1 MAEYAGRY
9 DVGSL
14 ESTERKYSDW
24 GLIKRII
31 KDYMLRHRSLV
42 VAMALIIAAKTALV
56 LSGPYIYKVTLDNFI
71 SNTPEPNEVW
81 LANIIR
87 GIASVLGGGTATVW
101 LDIVSAG
108 LIYVAVG
115 VALWGVMSLQEYYL
129 NKLGLNIIADIR
141 SDFFLHLEKLS
152 QNFFEYGNT
161 GKLVSRVTNDAEA
174 LRKLVSSGIIGVVA
188 DLLTAV
194 AILATMFLLN
204 WQLALVA
211 VVMAPIIAVVT
222 TTLNR
227 FVRNNW
233 RIARQN
239 IASMTGKVQDLMIG
253 AKVTKAMAQEE
264 KSLSDFNKVNVAN
277 AKAQIKA
284 EVTANIYEATVGFF
298 AALISTLIWFFGGQ
312 QVLGSVLAIGD
323 LVAFTQYTTS
333 YLDPIQNISTFYGEI
348 QSALAS
354 AERIFVVLD
363 ISPEVKEAPDAIDF
377 PEGEGIVELK
387 DVRFSYVKDQPV
399 LKGINIKTR
408 PGERLAIF
416 GPTGSGKSSI
426 INLVGRFYDPDS
438 GVVTIDGVDLRK
450 VKLKALRRKVGIVL
464 QEPYLFQGTL
474 RYNLKF
480 GRPRSDRRR
489 DDQGREASRHPR
501 SYNAPPQGIRRGGQG
516 TGEQPQLWAA
526 SAGLPRKGTYVR
538 PEDTDTRRGDEQ
550 CRPVHRAADT
560 ERPQGGDGAPHHP
573 HRHPP
578 RQHRQGRRPH
588 NRPPQRRDTGR
599 RHTQRTPQE
608 ERAIPPPLRDAA
620 RKSLKNY
627 NAALGAE
634 FFSLSMVAKVGACSS
649 RVTSSRR

>member
-1 MAEYAGRY
+1 MAEFAGRY

-24 GLIKRII
+24 DLIKRII
-31 KDYMLRHRSLV
+31 RDYMLRHRSLV
-42 VAMALIIAAKTALV
+42 AAMALIIVAKTALV
-56 LSGPYIYKVTLDNFI
+56 LSGPYIYKVTLDTFI

-81 LANIIR
+81 LADIIR
-87 GIASVLGGGTATVW
+87 GIATVLGGGTATQW
-101 LDIVSAG
+101 LDIVAAG

-141 SDFFLHLEKLS
+141 TDFFLHLEKLS

-188 DLLTAV
+188 DLITAV
-194 AILATMFLLN
+194 AILGTMFLLN
-204 WQLALVA
+204 WQLAIVA

-233 RIARQN
+233 RVARQN
-239 IASMTGKVQDLMIG
+239 IASMTGKVQDLMVG

-264 KSLSDFNKVNVAN
+264 KSLADFNKVNVAN

-312 QVLGSVLAIGD
+312 QVIGAYLAIGD

-333 YLDPIQNISTFYGEI
+333 YLEPIQNISTFYGEI
-348 QSALAS
+348 QSALAG

-363 ISPEVKEAPDAIDF
+363 IAPEVKEAPDAIDF
-377 PEGEGIVELK
+377 PEGEGVVELK

-438 GVVTIDGVDLRK
+438 GTVTIDGVDLRR

-464 QEPYLFQGTL
+464 QEPYLFQGSL

-480 GRPRSDRRR
+480 GRPDATEEEMIRVAKLVGIHDPITRLPKGYDEEVRERGSNLSYGQRQLVCLARALISDPKILIL
-489 DDQGREASRHPR
+489 DEATSSVDP
-501 SYNAPPQGIRRGGQG
+501 YTEQLIQNALKA
-516 TGEQPQLWAA
+516 EM
-526 SAGLPRKGTYVR
+526 
-538 PEDTDTRRGDEQ
+538 E
-550 CRPVHRAADT
+550 HRT
-560 ERPQGGDGAPHHP
+560 ILIVT
-573 HRHPP
+573 HRVS
-578 RQHRQGRRPH
+578 
-588 NRPPQRRDTGR
+588 TV
-599 RHTQRTPQE
+599 
-608 ERAIPPPLRDAA
+608 RDADRIIVLHNGEVQA
-620 RKSLKNY
+620 EGTHNQLVKKNELY
-627 NAALGAE
+627 RRLTE
-634 FFSLSMVAKVGACSS
+634 MQLVKV
-649 RVTSSRR
+649 

>member
-1 MAEYAGRY
+1 MAEFSGRY

-14 ESTERKYSDW
+14 ESTERKFSDL
-24 GLIKRII
+24 GLVKRII
-31 KDYMLRHRSLV
+31 KDYMLRHKSLV
-42 VAMALIIAAKTALV
+42 AAMALIIAAKTLLV
-56 LSGPYIYKVTLDNFI
+56 LSGPFIYKVTLDSFI
-71 SNTPEPNEVW
+71 SNTPEPNEKW
-81 LANIIR
+81 LADIIR
-87 GIASVLGGGTATVW
+87 GIAAVLGGETATPW
-101 LDIVSAG
+101 TSIISAG

-141 SDFFLHLEKLS
+141 TDFFLHLEKLS

-194 AILATMFLLN
+194 AILGTMFFLN
-204 WQLALVA
+204 FQLALVA
-211 VVMAPIIAVVT
+211 IVMAPVLAIVT

-233 RIARQN
+233 RVARQN
-239 IASMTGKVQDLMIG
+239 IASMTSKVQDLMVG

-264 KSLSDFNKVNVAN
+264 RSLADFNKVNVAN

-312 QVLGSVLAIGD
+312 QVLGAYTAIGD

-333 YLDPIQNISTFYGEI
+333 FLDPIQNISTFYGEI
-348 QSALAS
+348 QSALAG

-363 ISPEVKEAPDAIDF
+363 IEPEVREAPDAVDF
-377 PEGEGIVELK
+377 PEVEGVLELR
-387 DVRFSYVKDQPV
+387 DVSFEYVKDQPV
-399 LKGINIKTR
+399 LRGISFTTR

-426 INLVGRFYDPDS
+426 INLVGRFYDPK
-438 GVVTIDGVDLRK
+438 GGEVLIDGVDLRR
-450 VKLKALRRKVGIVL
+450 VRLRSLRRRVAIVL

-480 GRPRSDRRR
+480 GRPDASDAEMVRV
-489 DDQGREASRHPR
+489 
-501 SYNAPPQGIRRGGQG
+501 
-516 TGEQPQLWAA
+516 
-526 SAGLPRKGTYVR
+526 AGLVGIHDAISRLPGGYDEEVS
-538 PEDTDTRRGDEQ
+538 ERGSNLSYGQ
-550 CRPVHRAADT
+550 
-560 ERPQGGDGAPHHP
+560 
-573 HRHPP
+573 
-578 RQHRQGRRPH
+578 RQLVCLA
-588 NRPPQRRDTGR
+588 
-599 RHTQRTPQE
+599 
-608 ERAIPPPLRDAA
+608 RAIMADPKILILDEATSSVDPYTEQLIQGALKVEMAHRTILIVTHRVSTVRDADRIIVLEGGVIRDVGTHDQLVRRNELYRRLCEA
-620 RKSLKNY
+620 QL
-627 NAALGAE
+627 
-634 FFSLSMVAKVGACSS
+634 VAVGQA
-649 RVTSSRR
+649 

>member
-1 MAEYAGRY
+1 MAEFSGRY

-14 ESTERKYSDW
+14 ESTERRFSDL
-24 GLIKRII
+24 GLVKRII
-31 KDYMLRHRSLV
+31 KDYMLRHKSLV
-42 VAMALIIAAKTALV
+42 AAMALIIAAKTLLV
-56 LSGPYIYKVTLDNFI
+56 LSGPFIYKVTLDSFI
-71 SNTPEPNEVW
+71 SNTPEPNEKW
-81 LANIIR
+81 LADIIR
-87 GIASVLGGGTATVW
+87 GIAAVLGGETATPW
-101 LDIVSAG
+101 TSIISAG

-141 SDFFLHLEKLS
+141 TDFFLHLEKLS

-194 AILATMFLLN
+194 AILGTMFFLN
-204 WQLALVA
+204 FQLALVA
-211 VVMAPIIAVVT
+211 IVMAPVLAIVT

-233 RIARQN
+233 RVARQN
-239 IASMTGKVQDLMIG
+239 IASMTSKVQDLMVG

-264 KSLSDFNKVNVAN
+264 RSLADFNKVNVAN

-312 QVLGSVLAIGD
+312 QVLGAYTAIGD

-333 YLDPIQNISTFYGEI
+333 FLDPIQNISTFYGEI
-348 QSALAS
+348 QSALAG

-363 ISPEVKEAPDAIDF
+363 IEPEVREAPDAVDF
-377 PEGEGIVELK
+377 PEVEGVLELR
-387 DVRFSYVKDQPV
+387 DVSFEYVKDQPV
-399 LKGINIKTR
+399 LRGISFTTR

-426 INLVGRFYDPDS
+426 INLVGRFYDPK
-438 GVVTIDGVDLRK
+438 GGEVLIDGVDLRR
-450 VKLKALRRKVGIVL
+450 VRLRSLRRRVAIVL

-480 GRPRSDRRR
+480 GRPDASDV
-489 DDQGREASRHPR
+489 EM
-501 SYNAPPQGIRRGGQG
+501 IRV
-516 TGEQPQLWAA
+516 
-526 SAGLPRKGTYVR
+526 AGLVGIHDAISRLPRGYDEEVS
-538 PEDTDTRRGDEQ
+538 ERGSNLSYGQ
-550 CRPVHRAADT
+550 
-560 ERPQGGDGAPHHP
+560 
-573 HRHPP
+573 
-578 RQHRQGRRPH
+578 RQLVCLA
-588 NRPPQRRDTGR
+588 
-599 RHTQRTPQE
+599 
-608 ERAIPPPLRDAA
+608 RAIMADPKILILDEATSSVDPYTEQLIQGALKVEMAHRTILIVTHRVSTVRDADRIIVLEGGVIRDVGTHDQLVRRNELYRRLCEA
-620 RKSLKNY
+620 QL
-627 NAALGAE
+627 
-634 FFSLSMVAKVGACSS
+634 VAVGQA
-649 RVTSSRR
+649 

>member
-1 MAEYAGRY
+1 MAEFSGRY

-14 ESTERKYSDW
+14 ESTERRFSDL
-24 GLIKRII
+24 GLVKRII
-31 KDYMLRHRSLV
+31 KDYMLRHKSLV
-42 VAMALIIAAKTALV
+42 AAMALIIAAKTLLV
-56 LSGPYIYKVTLDNFI
+56 LSGPFIYKVTLDSFI
-71 SNTPEPNEVW
+71 SNTPEPNEKW
-81 LANIIR
+81 IADIIR
-87 GIASVLGGGTATVW
+87 GIAAVLGGETATPW
-101 LDIVSAG
+101 TSIISAG

-141 SDFFLHLEKLS
+141 TDFFLHLEKLS

-194 AILATMFLLN
+194 AILGTMFFLN
-204 WQLALVA
+204 FQLALVA
-211 VVMAPIIAVVT
+211 IVMAPVLAIVT

-233 RIARQN
+233 RVARQN
-239 IASMTGKVQDLMIG
+239 IASMTSKVQDLMVG

-264 KSLSDFNKVNVAN
+264 RSLTDFNKVNVAN

-312 QVLGSVLAIGD
+312 QVLGAYTAIGD

-333 YLDPIQNISTFYGEI
+333 FLDPIQNISTFYGEI
-348 QSALAS
+348 QSALAG

-363 ISPEVKEAPDAIDF
+363 IEPEVREAPDAVDF
-377 PEGEGIVELK
+377 PEVEGVLELR
-387 DVRFSYVKDQPV
+387 DVSFEYVKDQRV
-399 LKGINIKTR
+399 LRGISFTTR

-426 INLVGRFYDPDS
+426 INLVGRFYDPK
-438 GVVTIDGVDLRK
+438 GGEVLIDGVDLRR
-450 VKLKALRRKVGIVL
+450 VRLRSLRRRVAIVL

-480 GRPRSDRRR
+480 GRPDASDV
-489 DDQGREASRHPR
+489 EM
-501 SYNAPPQGIRRGGQG
+501 IRV
-516 TGEQPQLWAA
+516 
-526 SAGLPRKGTYVR
+526 AGLVGIHDAISRLPGGYDEEVS
-538 PEDTDTRRGDEQ
+538 ERGSNLSYGQ
-550 CRPVHRAADT
+550 
-560 ERPQGGDGAPHHP
+560 
-573 HRHPP
+573 
-578 RQHRQGRRPH
+578 RQLVCLA
-588 NRPPQRRDTGR
+588 
-599 RHTQRTPQE
+599 
-608 ERAIPPPLRDAA
+608 RAIMADPKILILDEATSSVDPYTEQLIQGALKVEMAHRTILIVTHRVSTVRDADRIIVLEGGVIRDVGTHDQLVRRNELYRRLCEA
-620 RKSLKNY
+620 QL
-627 NAALGAE
+627 
-634 FFSLSMVAKVGACSS
+634 VAVGQA
-649 RVTSSRR
+649 

>member
-1 MAEYAGRY
+1 MAEFAGRY

-24 GLIKRII
+24 DLIKRII
-31 KDYMLRHRSLV
+31 RDYMLRHRSLV
-42 VAMALIIAAKTALV
+42 AAMALIIVAKTALV
-56 LSGPYIYKVTLDNFI
+56 LSGPYIYKVTLDTFI

-81 LANIIR
+81 LADIIR
-87 GIASVLGGGTATVW
+87 GIATVLGGGTATQW
-101 LDIVSAG
+101 LDIVAAG

-141 SDFFLHLEKLS
+141 TDFFLHLEKLS

-188 DLLTAV
+188 DLITAV
-194 AILATMFLLN
+194 AILGTMFLLN
-204 WQLALVA
+204 WQLAIVA

-233 RIARQN
+233 RVARQN
-239 IASMTGKVQDLMIG
+239 IASMTGKVQDLMVG

-264 KSLSDFNKVNVAN
+264 KSLADFNKVNVAN

-312 QVLGSVLAIGD
+312 QVIGAYLAIGD

-333 YLDPIQNISTFYGEI
+333 YLEPIQNISTFYGEI
-348 QSALAS
+348 QSALAG

-363 ISPEVKEAPDAIDF
+363 IAPEVKEAPDAIDF
-377 PEGEGIVELK
+377 PEGEGVVELK

-438 GVVTIDGVDLRK
+438 GTVTIDGVDLRR

-480 GRPRSDRRR
+480 GRPDATEEEMIRVAKLVGIHDPITRLPKGYDEEVRERGSNLSYGQRQLVCLARALISDPKILIL
-489 DDQGREASRHPR
+489 DEATSSVDP
-501 SYNAPPQGIRRGGQG
+501 YTEQLIQNALKAEMEHRTILIVTHRVS
-516 TGEQPQLWAA
+516 T
-526 SAGLPRKGTYVR
+526 VR
-538 PEDTDTRRGDEQ
+538 DTDRIIVLHNGEVQTEGTHNQLVKKNELYRRL
-550 CRPVHRAADT
+550 T
-560 ERPQGGDGAPHHP
+560 EMQ
-573 HRHPP
+573 
-578 RQHRQGRRPH
+578 
-588 NRPPQRRDTGR
+588 
-599 RHTQRTPQE
+599 
-608 ERAIPPPLRDAA
+608 L
-620 RKSLKNY
+620 
-627 NAALGAE
+627 
-634 FFSLSMVAKVGACSS
+634 VKV
-649 RVTSSRR
+649 

>member
-1 MAEYAGRY
+1 MAEFSGRY

-14 ESTERKYSDW
+14 ESTERKFSDL
-24 GLIKRII
+24 GLVKRII
-31 KDYMLRHRSLV
+31 KDYMLRHKSLV
-42 VAMALIIAAKTALV
+42 AAMALIIAAKTLLV
-56 LSGPYIYKVTLDNFI
+56 LSGPFIYKVTLDSFI
-71 SNTPEPNEVW
+71 SNTPEPNEKW
-81 LANIIR
+81 LADIIR
-87 GIASVLGGGTATVW
+87 GIAAVLGGETATPW
-101 LDIVSAG
+101 TSIISAG

-141 SDFFLHLEKLS
+141 TDFFLHLEKLS

-194 AILATMFLLN
+194 AILGTMFFLN
-204 WQLALVA
+204 FQLALVA
-211 VVMAPIIAVVT
+211 IVMAPVLAIVT

-233 RIARQN
+233 RVARQN
-239 IASMTGKVQDLMIG
+239 IASMTSKVQDLMVG

-264 KSLSDFNKVNVAN
+264 RSLADFNKVNVAN

-312 QVLGSVLAIGD
+312 QVLGAYTAIGD

-333 YLDPIQNISTFYGEI
+333 FLDPIQNISTFYGEI
-348 QSALAS
+348 QSALAG

-363 ISPEVKEAPDAIDF
+363 IEPEVREAPDAVDF
-377 PEGEGIVELK
+377 PEVEGVLELR
-387 DVRFSYVKDQPV
+387 DISFEYVKDQPV
-399 LKGINIKTR
+399 LRGISFTTR

-426 INLVGRFYDPDS
+426 INLVGRFYDPK
-438 GVVTIDGVDLRK
+438 GGEVLIDGVDLRR
-450 VKLKALRRKVGIVL
+450 VRLRSLRRRVAIVL

-480 GRPRSDRRR
+480 GRPDASDV
-489 DDQGREASRHPR
+489 EM
-501 SYNAPPQGIRRGGQG
+501 IRV
-516 TGEQPQLWAA
+516 
-526 SAGLPRKGTYVR
+526 AGLVGIHDAISRLPGGYDEEVS
-538 PEDTDTRRGDEQ
+538 ERGSNLSYGQ
-550 CRPVHRAADT
+550 
-560 ERPQGGDGAPHHP
+560 
-573 HRHPP
+573 
-578 RQHRQGRRPH
+578 RQLVCLA
-588 NRPPQRRDTGR
+588 
-599 RHTQRTPQE
+599 
-608 ERAIPPPLRDAA
+608 RAIMADPKILILDEATSSVDPYTEQLIQGALKVEMAHRTILIVTHRVSTVRDADRIIVLEGGVIRDVGTHDQLVRRNELYRRLCEA
-620 RKSLKNY
+620 QL
-627 NAALGAE
+627 
-634 FFSLSMVAKVGACSS
+634 VAVGQA
-649 RVTSSRR
+649 

>member
-1 MAEYAGRY
+1 MAEFSGRY

-14 ESTERKYSDW
+14 ESTERRFSDL
-24 GLIKRII
+24 GLVKRII
-31 KDYMLRHRSLV
+31 KDYMLRHKSLV
-42 VAMALIIAAKTALV
+42 AAMALIIAAKTLLV
-56 LSGPYIYKVTLDNFI
+56 LSGPFIYKVTLDSFI
-71 SNTPEPNEVW
+71 SNTPEPNEKW
-81 LANIIR
+81 LADVIR
-87 GIASVLGGGTATVW
+87 GIAAVLGGETATPW
-101 LDIVSAG
+101 TSIISAG

-141 SDFFLHLEKLS
+141 TDFFLHLEKLS

-194 AILATMFLLN
+194 AILGTMFFLN
-204 WQLALVA
+204 FQLALVA
-211 VVMAPIIAVVT
+211 IVMAPVLAIVT

-233 RIARQN
+233 RVARQN
-239 IASMTGKVQDLMIG
+239 IASMTSKVQDLMVG

-264 KSLSDFNKVNVAN
+264 RSLADFNKVNVAN

-312 QVLGSVLAIGD
+312 QVLGAYTAIGD

-333 YLDPIQNISTFYGEI
+333 FLDPIQNISTFYGEI
-348 QSALAS
+348 QSALAG

-363 ISPEVKEAPDAIDF
+363 IEPEVREAPDAVDF
-377 PEGEGIVELK
+377 PEVEGVLELR
-387 DVRFSYVKDQPV
+387 DVSFEYVKDQPV
-399 LKGINIKTR
+399 LRGISFTTR

-426 INLVGRFYDPDS
+426 INLVGRFYDPK
-438 GVVTIDGVDLRK
+438 GGEVLIDGVDLRR
-450 VKLKALRRKVGIVL
+450 VRLRSLRRRVAIVL

-480 GRPRSDRRR
+480 GRPDASDV
-489 DDQGREASRHPR
+489 EM
-501 SYNAPPQGIRRGGQG
+501 IRV
-516 TGEQPQLWAA
+516 
-526 SAGLPRKGTYVR
+526 AGLVGIHDAISRLPGGYDEEVS
-538 PEDTDTRRGDEQ
+538 ERGSNLSYGQ
-550 CRPVHRAADT
+550 
-560 ERPQGGDGAPHHP
+560 
-573 HRHPP
+573 
-578 RQHRQGRRPH
+578 RQLVCLA
-588 NRPPQRRDTGR
+588 
-599 RHTQRTPQE
+599 
-608 ERAIPPPLRDAA
+608 RAIMADPKILILDEATSSVDPYTEQLIQGALKVEMAHRTILIVTHRVSTVRDADRIIVLEGGVIRDVGTHDQLVRRNELYRRLCEA
-620 RKSLKNY
+620 QL
-627 NAALGAE
+627 
-634 FFSLSMVAKVGACSS
+634 VAVGQA
-649 RVTSSRR
+649 

>member
-1 MAEYAGRY
+1 MAEFSGRY

-14 ESTERKYSDW
+14 ESTERRFSDW

-31 KDYMLRHRSLV
+31 KAYMLRHRSLV
-42 VAMALIIAAKTALV
+42 AAMALIIMAKTTLV
-56 LSGPYIYKVTLDNFI
+56 LSGPYIYKVTLDSFI
-71 SNTPEPNEVW
+71 SNTPELNEVW
-81 LANIIR
+81 LADIIR
-87 GIASVLGGGTATVW
+87 GIATTLGGGTPTQG
-101 LDIVSAG
+101 LDIIAAG

-115 VALWGVMSLQEYYL
+115 ITLWGVMSLQEYYL

-141 SDFFLHLEKLS
+141 TDFFLHLEKLS

-188 DLLTAV
+188 DLITAI
-194 AILATMFLLN
+194 AILGTMFVLN
-204 WQLALVA
+204 WQLAIVA
-211 VVMAPIIAVVT
+211 IVMAPIITIVT

-233 RIARQN
+233 RVARQN
-239 IASMTGKVQDLMIG
+239 IASMTGKVQDLMVG

-312 QVLGSVLAIGD
+312 QVLGAYLAIGD

-348 QSALAS
+348 QSALAG

-363 ISPEVKEAPDAIDF
+363 IDPEVKEAPDAVDF
-377 PEGEGIVELK
+377 PKGEGIVELK
-387 DVRFSYVKDQPV
+387 DIHFSYIKDQPV

-438 GVVTIDGVDLRK
+438 GTVTIDGIDLRK
-450 VKLKALRRKVGIVL
+450 VKLKSLRHKVGIVL

-480 GRPRSDRRR
+480 GRPDVTEEEMIRVAKLVGIHDPITRLLKGYDEEVKERGSNLSYGQRQLVCLARALISDPKILIL
-489 DDQGREASRHPR
+489 DEATSSVDP
-501 SYNAPPQGIRRGGQG
+501 YTEQLIQNALKAEMENRTILIV
-516 TGEQPQLWAA
+516 T
-526 SAGLPRKGTYVR
+526 
-538 PEDTDTRRGDEQ
+538 
-550 CRPVHRAADT
+550 HRVST
-560 ERPQGGDGAPHHP
+560 V
-573 HRHPP
+573 
-578 RQHRQGRRPH
+578 
-588 NRPPQRRDTGR
+588 
-599 RHTQRTPQE
+599 
-608 ERAIPPPLRDAA
+608 RDADRIIVLHNGEVQTEGTHNQLI
-620 RKSLKNY
+620 RKNELY
-627 NAALGAE
+627 RRLCE
-634 FFSLSMVAKVGACSS
+634 MQLVKV
-649 RVTSSRR
+649 

>member
-1 MAEYAGRY
+1 MAEFSGRY

-14 ESTERKYSDW
+14 ESTERRFSDL
-24 GLIKRII
+24 GLVKRII
-31 KDYMLRHRSLV
+31 KDYMLRHKSLV
-42 VAMALIIAAKTALV
+42 AAMALIIAAKTLLV
-56 LSGPYIYKVTLDNFI
+56 LSGPFIYKVTLDSFI
-71 SNTPEPNEVW
+71 SNTPEPNEKW
-81 LANIIR
+81 LADIIR
-87 GIASVLGGGTATVW
+87 GIAAVLGGETATPW
-101 LDIVSAG
+101 TSIISAG

-141 SDFFLHLEKLS
+141 TDFFLHLEKLS

-194 AILATMFLLN
+194 AILGTMFFLN
-204 WQLALVA
+204 FQLALVA
-211 VVMAPIIAVVT
+211 IVMAPVLAIVT

-233 RIARQN
+233 RVARQN
-239 IASMTGKVQDLMIG
+239 IASMTSKVQDLMVG

-264 KSLSDFNKVNVAN
+264 RSLTDFNKVNVAN

-312 QVLGSVLAIGD
+312 QVLGAYTAIGD

-333 YLDPIQNISTFYGEI
+333 FLDPIQNISTFYGEI
-348 QSALAS
+348 QSALAG

-363 ISPEVKEAPDAIDF
+363 IEPEVREAPDAVDF
-377 PEGEGIVELK
+377 PEVEGVLELR
-387 DVRFSYVKDQPV
+387 DVSFEYVKDQPV
-399 LKGINIKTR
+399 LRGISFTTR

-426 INLVGRFYDPDS
+426 INLVGRFYDPK
-438 GVVTIDGVDLRK
+438 GGEVLIDGVDLRR
-450 VKLKALRRKVGIVL
+450 VRLRSLRRRVAIVL

-480 GRPRSDRRR
+480 GRPDASDV
-489 DDQGREASRHPR
+489 EM
-501 SYNAPPQGIRRGGQG
+501 IRV
-516 TGEQPQLWAA
+516 
-526 SAGLPRKGTYVR
+526 AGLVGIHDAISRLPGGYDEEVS
-538 PEDTDTRRGDEQ
+538 ERGSNLSYGQ
-550 CRPVHRAADT
+550 
-560 ERPQGGDGAPHHP
+560 
-573 HRHPP
+573 
-578 RQHRQGRRPH
+578 RQLVCLA
-588 NRPPQRRDTGR
+588 
-599 RHTQRTPQE
+599 
-608 ERAIPPPLRDAA
+608 RAIMADPKILILDEATSSVDPYTEQLIQGALKVEMAHRTILIVTHRVSTVRDADRIIVLEGGVIRDVGTHDQLVRRNELYRRLCEA
-620 RKSLKNY
+620 QL
-627 NAALGAE
+627 
-634 FFSLSMVAKVGACSS
+634 VAVGQA
-649 RVTSSRR
+649 

>member
-1 MAEYAGRY
+1 MAEFSGRY

-24 GLIKRII
+24 ELVKRII
-31 KDYMLRHRSLV
+31 RDYMLHHRSLV
-42 VAMALIIAAKTALV
+42 AAMALIIVAKTALV
-56 LSGPYIYKVTLDNFI
+56 LSGPYIYKVTLDTFI
-71 SNTPEPNEVW
+71 SDTPEPNEVW

-87 GIASVLGGGTATVW
+87 GIATMLGGGASTQW
-101 LDIVSAG
+101 LDIVAAG
-108 LIYVAVG
+108 LIYIAVG
-115 VALWGVMSLQEYYL
+115 FALWGVMSLQEYYL

-141 SDFFLHLEKLS
+141 TDFFLHLEKLS

-188 DLLTAV
+188 DLITAV
-194 AILATMFLLN
+194 AILGTMFLLN
-204 WQLALVA
+204 WQLAVVA

-233 RIARQN
+233 RVARQN
-239 IASMTGKVQDLMIG
+239 IASMTGKVQDLMVG

-264 KSLSDFNKVNVAN
+264 KSLADFNKVNVAN

-284 EVTANIYEATVGFF
+284 EVTANIYEATVGLF

-312 QVLGSVLAIGD
+312 QVLGAYLAIGD

-333 YLDPIQNISTFYGEI
+333 YLEPIQNISTFYGEI
-348 QSALAS
+348 QSALAG

-363 ISPEVKEAPDAIDF
+363 IDPEVKEATDAVDF

-399 LKGINIKTR
+399 LKGINIETR

-438 GVVTIDGVDLRK
+438 GTVTIDGVDLRK

-480 GRPRSDRRR
+480 GRPDASEEEMIRVAKLVGIHDLIMRLPQGLRRR
-489 DDQGREASRHPR
+489 
-501 SYNAPPQGIRRGGQG
+501 GQG
-516 TGEQPQLWAA
+516 TREQPQLRTAPA
-526 SAGLPRKGTYVR
+526 RLPGAGTHLR
-538 PEDTDTRRGDEQ
+538 PKDTHTRRSNQ
-550 CRPVHRAADT
+550 QRRPLHRAANP
-560 ERPQGGDGAPHHP
+560 ERAQSRNGAPHDP
-573 HRHPP
+573 NSHPP
-578 RQHRQGRRPH
+578 RQHSKGRRPY
-588 NRPPQRRDTGR
+588 NRPVQRRGTD
-599 RHTQRTPQE
+599 
-608 ERAIPPPLRDAA
+608 
-620 RKSLKNY
+620 
-627 NAALGAE
+627 
-634 FFSLSMVAKVGACSS
+634 
-649 RVTSSRR
+649 

>member
-1 MAEYAGRY
+1 MAEFSGRY

-14 ESTERKYSDW
+14 ESTERRFSDW
-24 GLIKRII
+24 GLIKRIR
-31 KDYMLRHRSLV
+31 KDYMLRHKSLV
-42 VAMALIIAAKTALV
+42 AAMALIIVAKTALV
-56 LSGPYIYKVTLDNFI
+56 LSGPYIYKVTLDSFI
-71 SNTPEPNEVW
+71 SNTPEPNEAW

-87 GIASVLGGGTATVW
+87 GIATVLGGDTATQW
-101 LDIVSAG
+101 LDLVAAG
-108 LIYVAVG
+108 LVYVAVG
-115 VALWGVMSLQEYYL
+115 VALWGVMSLQEYSL

-141 SDFFLHLEKLS
+141 TDFFLHLEKLS

-188 DLLTAV
+188 DLITAL

-211 VVMAPIIAVVT
+211 VVMAPVIAIVT

-233 RIARQN
+233 RVARQN
-239 IASMTGKVQDLMIG
+239 IASMTGKVQDLMVG

-264 KSLSDFNKVNVAN
+264 RSLSDFNTVNVAN

-284 EVTANIYEATVGFF
+284 EMTANIYEATVGFF
-298 AALISTLIWFFGGQ
+298 SALISTLIWFFGGQ
-312 QVLGSVLAIGD
+312 QIFGAYLAIGD

-348 QSALAS
+348 QSALAG

-363 ISPEVKEAPDAIDF
+363 IDPEVKEAPDAVDF
-377 PEGEGIVELK
+377 PQGEGIVELH

-399 LKGINIKTR
+399 IKGINIKTR

-438 GVVTIDGVDLRK
+438 GSVTIDGVDLRK
-450 VKLKALRRKVGIVL
+450 VKLKALRRRVGIVL

-480 GRPRSDRRR
+480 GRPDAGDDEMIRVAKLVGIHDPIMRLPKGYDEEVRERGSNLSYGQRQLVCLARALISDPKILIL
-489 DDQGREASRHPR
+489 DEATSSVDP
-501 SYNAPPQGIRRGGQG
+501 Y
-516 TGEQPQLWAA
+516 TEQLIQEALKAEMKN
-526 SAGLPRKGTYVR
+526 RTIIIV
-538 PEDTDTRRGDEQ
+538 T
-550 CRPVHRAADT
+550 HRVST
-560 ERPQGGDGAPHHP
+560 V
-573 HRHPP
+573 
-578 RQHRQGRRPH
+578 
-588 NRPPQRRDTGR
+588 
-599 RHTQRTPQE
+599 
-608 ERAIPPPLRDAA
+608 RDADRIIVLHNGEIQA
-620 RKSLKNY
+620 EGTHSQLVKKNELY
-627 NAALGAE
+627 IRLCE
-634 FFSLSMVAKVGACSS
+634 MQLVKV
-649 RVTSSRR
+649 

>member
-1 MAEYAGRY
+1 MAEFAGRY
-9 DVGSL
+9 EVGSL

-24 GLIKRII
+24 DLIKRII

-42 VAMALIIAAKTALV
+42 AAMALIIVAKTALV
-56 LSGPYIYKVTLDNFI
+56 LSGPYIYKVTLDTFI

-81 LANIIR
+81 LADIIR
-87 GIASVLGGGTATVW
+87 GIATVLGGGTATQW
-101 LDIVSAG
+101 LDIVAAG

-141 SDFFLHLEKLS
+141 TDFFLHLEKLS

-188 DLLTAV
+188 DLITAI
-194 AILATMFLLN
+194 AILGTMFLLN
-204 WQLALVA
+204 WQLAIVA
-211 VVMAPIIAVVT
+211 VVMAPIIAIVT

-233 RIARQN
+233 RVARQN
-239 IASMTGKVQDLMIG
+239 IASMTGKVQDLMVG

-298 AALISTLIWFFGGQ
+298 SALISTLIWFFGGQ
-312 QVLGSVLAIGD
+312 QVLGAYLAIGD

-333 YLDPIQNISTFYGEI
+333 YLEPIQNISTFYGEI
-348 QSALAS
+348 QSALAG

-363 ISPEVKEAPDAIDF
+363 IDPEVKEAPDAVDF

-438 GVVTIDGVDLRK
+438 GAVTIDGVDLRK

-480 GRPRSDRRR
+480 GRPDAEEEEMIRVAKLVGIHDPIMRLPKGYDEEVRERGSNLSYGQRQLVCLARALISDPKILIL
-489 DDQGREASRHPR
+489 DEATSSVDP
-501 SYNAPPQGIRRGGQG
+501 YTEQLIQNALKA
-516 TGEQPQLWAA
+516 EM
-526 SAGLPRKGTYVR
+526 
-538 PEDTDTRRGDEQ
+538 E
-550 CRPVHRAADT
+550 HRT
-560 ERPQGGDGAPHHP
+560 ILIVT
-573 HRHPP
+573 HRVS
-578 RQHRQGRRPH
+578 
-588 NRPPQRRDTGR
+588 TV
-599 RHTQRTPQE
+599 
-608 ERAIPPPLRDAA
+608 RDAD
-620 RKSLKNY
+620 RIIVLHNGEVQTEGTHNQLVKKNELY
-627 NAALGAE
+627 RRLCE
-634 FFSLSMVAKVGACSS
+634 MQLVKV
-649 RVTSSRR
+649 

>member
-1 MAEYAGRY
+1 MAEFSGRY

-24 GLIKRII
+24 ELVKRII
-31 KDYMLRHRSLV
+31 RDYMLHHRSLV
-42 VAMALIIAAKTALV
+42 AAMALIIVAKTALV
-56 LSGPYIYKVTLDNFI
+56 LSGPYIYKVTLDTFI
-71 SNTPEPNEVW
+71 SDTPEPNEVW

-87 GIASVLGGGTATVW
+87 GIATMLGGGASTQW
-101 LDIVSAG
+101 LDIVAAG
-108 LIYVAVG
+108 LIYIAVG
-115 VALWGVMSLQEYYL
+115 FALWGVMSLQEYYL

-141 SDFFLHLEKLS
+141 TDFFLHLEKLS

-188 DLLTAV
+188 DLITAV
-194 AILATMFLLN
+194 AILGTMFLLN
-204 WQLALVA
+204 WQLAVVA

-233 RIARQN
+233 RVARQN
-239 IASMTGKVQDLMIG
+239 IASMTGKVQDLMVG

-264 KSLSDFNKVNVAN
+264 KSLADFNKVNVAN

-284 EVTANIYEATVGFF
+284 EVTANIYEATVGLF

-312 QVLGSVLAIGD
+312 QVLGAYLAIGD

-333 YLDPIQNISTFYGEI
+333 YLEPIQNISTFYGEI
-348 QSALAS
+348 QSALAG

-363 ISPEVKEAPDAIDF
+363 IDPEVKEATDAVDF

-399 LKGINIKTR
+399 LKGINIETR

-438 GVVTIDGVDLRK
+438 GTVTIDGVDLRK

-480 GRPRSDRRR
+480 GRPD
-489 DDQGREASRHPR
+489 ASEEEMIRVAKLVGIHDLIMR
-501 SYNAPPQGIRRGGQG
+501 LPQGYDEGVRERGSNLSYGQRQLVCLARALISDPKILILDEA
-516 TGEQPQLWAA
+516 TSSVDPYTEQLIQNALKA
-526 SAGLPRKGTYVR
+526 
-538 PEDTDTRRGDEQ
+538 EME
-550 CRPVHRAADT
+550 HRT
-560 ERPQGGDGAPHHP
+560 ILIVT
-573 HRHPP
+573 HRVS
-578 RQHRQGRRPH
+578 
-588 NRPPQRRDTGR
+588 TV
-599 RHTQRTPQE
+599 
-608 ERAIPPPLRDAA
+608 RDAD
-620 RKSLKNY
+620 RIIVLYNGEVQTEGTHNQLVKKNELY
-627 NAALGAE
+627 RRLTE
-634 FFSLSMVAKVGACSS
+634 MQLVKV
-649 RVTSSRR
+649 